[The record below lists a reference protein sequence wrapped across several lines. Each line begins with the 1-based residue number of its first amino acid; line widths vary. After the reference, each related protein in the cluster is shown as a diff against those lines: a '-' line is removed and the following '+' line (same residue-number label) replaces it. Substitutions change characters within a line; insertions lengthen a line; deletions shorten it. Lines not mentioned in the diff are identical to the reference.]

1 MSIKVFLA
9 DDHTVFRQ
17 GLRVLI
23 EEESDMTVVGEADD
37 GRSAV
42 DGATKSGADVVLM
55 DVSMP
60 SLNGIEATR
69 QLQRDV
75 PRVRVVA
82 LSMHVDERF
91 VGEMLRAGAVG
102 YLCKKCDADE
112 VLLAVRTVHAG
123 RTYLSPAITKKAWQ
137 MLIS

>member
-112 VLLAVRTVHAG
+112 VLLAIRTVHAG